1 MKQQG
6 LAEELYSSQCVRL
19 MKGFVQQTYFVSYVR
34 DLRDSLTLNDHL
46 GSLCYLFGYH
56 KGSIFQL
63 TAKHFKQHAYICI
76 QT

>member
-34 DLRDSLTLNDHL
+34 DLRDSLTLNHL
-46 GSLCYLFGYH
+46 GGLWYLFGYH
-56 KGSIFQL
+56 EESVCQFA
-63 TAKHFKQHAYICI
+63 AKHFKQRAYICI
-76 QT
+76 QN